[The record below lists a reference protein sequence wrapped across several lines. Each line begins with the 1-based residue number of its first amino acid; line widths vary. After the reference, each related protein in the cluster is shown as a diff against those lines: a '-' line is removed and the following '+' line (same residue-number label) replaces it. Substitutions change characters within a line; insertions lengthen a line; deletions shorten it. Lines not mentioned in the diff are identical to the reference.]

1 MNAGRDMA
9 IAEAKARIAAE
20 KVEQDRALAMK
31 MLFEAVKRENVA
43 LQLEAAYR
51 EQLVRVFSWVFG
63 VDLARR
69 SLNVRWNLSMT
80 EE

>member
-20 KVEQDRALAMK
+20 KVEQDRALGMK
-31 MLFEAVKRENVA
+31 MLFDAKRENVA

-51 EQLVRVFSWVFG
+51 EQLVGVFSWVFG

-69 SLNVRWNLSMT
+69 SLNVRLNLPMT

>member
-9 IAEAKARIAAE
+9 IADAKARIAAE
-20 KVEQDRALAMK
+20 KVEQDRALGMK
-31 MLFEAVKRENVA
+31 MLFDAKRENVA